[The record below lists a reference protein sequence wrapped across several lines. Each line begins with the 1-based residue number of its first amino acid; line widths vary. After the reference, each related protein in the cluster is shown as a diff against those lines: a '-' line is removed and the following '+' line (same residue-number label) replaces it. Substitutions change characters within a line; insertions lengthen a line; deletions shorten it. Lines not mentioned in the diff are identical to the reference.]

1 MNYLDKTF
9 EIRMRERLKPL
20 DLQEMVKQVMPYCK
34 DMSEEEV
41 TKRMKKAIKQ
51 EYEELLG
58 IVRH

>member
-1 MNYLDKTF
+1 MNLDRTSA
-9 EIRMRERLKPL
+9 IRIQEELKPL
-20 DLQEMVKQVMPYCK
+20 DLQEMVKNALPHCK
-34 DMSEEEV
+34 GMSVEEV